1 MPPPPVPPRKLLP
14 DFAKVPQINCLKI
27 IYPTWVC
34 PFFKNMCNI
43 CLELIKK
50 CPRSSSP
57 SVMFKPQNDYVPL
70 LTSPIFL
77 QVSPELDAATDS
89 QVEAWDLCWATAG
102 LGSHMDNPE

>member
-1 MPPPPVPPRKLLP
+1 
-14 DFAKVPQINCLKI
+14 
-27 IYPTWVC
+27 
-34 PFFKNMCNI
+34 
-43 CLELIKK
+43 
-50 CPRSSSP
+50 
-57 SVMFKPQNDYVPL
+57 MFKPQNDYVPL